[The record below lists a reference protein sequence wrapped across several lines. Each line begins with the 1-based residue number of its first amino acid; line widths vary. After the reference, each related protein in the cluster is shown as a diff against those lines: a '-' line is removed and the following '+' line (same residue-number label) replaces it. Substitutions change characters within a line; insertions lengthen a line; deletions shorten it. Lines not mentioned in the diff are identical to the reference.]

1 MYSVE
6 VRQHTVYRRDVKPAN
21 LRLQAIS
28 TNRLCSISG
37 AATGFGC
44 AHTAIL
50 SHFNVISMS
59 VVLTAASDLLLY
71 VFGPS
76 VVPGSRTL
84 GKAEFFYVSTL
95 PFTDQTQLTQISSLV
110 CLFLCLISL

>member
-1 MYSVE
+1 ME
-6 VRQHTVYRRDVKPAN
+6 RAD

-28 TNRLCSISG
+28 TSRLCSTGG

-50 SHFNVISMS
+50 SHFNVIATS

-84 GKAEFFYVSTL
+84 GKAEFFLSLNITFYRLNSVNTNILPRLFIFMPHFSTKIYMCS
-95 PFTDQTQLTQISSLV
+95 TV
-110 CLFLCLISL
+110 LID